1 MGESAYYLEFLH
13 LGAQVKVS
21 AIDPETGIEVSII
34 AGKTAT
40 QDEMTCVAVEKLK
53 RMIARR
59 QAQSDEPPRPQTKG
73 DKRGGILV

>member
-34 AGKTAT
+34 AAKTAT
-40 QDEMTCVAVEKLK
+40 QDEMTRVAVDKLR
-53 RMIARR
+53 RMIAKK
-59 QAQSDEPPRPQTKG
+59 QTQPDKLPRPQTKG